1 MLAMGIQ
8 VAWDDTD
15 NKLILLTVSGYW
27 TWQDFYTAMDGMY
40 EMMDASPHEVI
51 DFILDMQNG
60 NLFPQNMLSQM
71 QRQASRRHAKSGL
84 MIVVGAAAFARAL
97 FSIMERLLPAR
108 MKYIKMAESID
119 KARNLIM
126 QYRADTMHTRTN

>member
-1 MLAMGIQ
+1 
-8 VAWDDTD
+8 
-15 NKLILLTVSGYW
+15 
-27 TWQDFYTAMDGMY
+27 
-40 EMMDASPHEVI
+40 VI

-108 MKYIKMAESID
+108 MKYVKMAESID
-119 KARNLIM
+119 KARNVIM
-126 QYRADTMHTRTN
+126 QYRADTIHTRTN